1 MKFGSSNK
9 NMGSVELT
17 PPSILAKSMTIVGD
31 IACTGDIKIDGQVR
45 GNINTNGRLIIGETG
60 KIWGSV
66 RATGIIVLGAFEG
79 RLECAGTLSIRKLA
93 SVSGEIFYD
102 KIEIDQGVELSGV
115 LARLDVQKIQHS
127 ITEKSELLMRK
138 KEDHSHLQVIKS
150 GVEIM
155 ENAES
160 NKRNKED
167 GGQYTIENTGWG

>member
-1 MKFGSSNK
+1 
-9 NMGSVELT
+9 
-17 PPSILAKSMTIVGD
+17 
-31 IACTGDIKIDGQVR
+31 
-45 GNINTNGRLIIGETG
+45 
-60 KIWGSV
+60 
-66 RATGIIVLGAFEG
+66 
-79 RLECAGTLSIRKLA
+79 LA